1 LKILSFGELVSVRKR
16 TWTTSGVEK
25 SAWVVDYVDS
35 QGRRRLKTFERKK
48 EADQF
53 AATATVEVR
62 EGVHVADSVS
72 VTVNQAGKLWIAAK
86 SRAGRERSTV
96 DQYRQHLELHIG
108 PFIGG
113 TRLNSLTLPALRQF
127 EERLLD
133 EGRSPAMVRK
143 VVVSLGSLIADAQ
156 ERGLVARNMVR
167 EMRGRRGSTDRRAE
181 KRAKGRLRV
190 GVDIPSP
197 EEVKAIVGAL
207 QGKWR
212 PVLLTTIF
220 TGLRASELRG
230 LRWIDVDLD
239 RKVLHVRQRAD
250 RYDDIGRPKS
260 EAGERE
266 VPLPPIVVNTLREWR
281 LVCPRRDT
289 GRKDDLGQPVK
300 ELHLVFP
307 NGRGNVES
315 LGNMINRGLLPA
327 QIRAGVTV
335 DTAEVDAEG
344 TGIRRAK
351 YTGMHALRH
360 FYASW
365 CINRLQDGGLGLP
378 PKVVQ
383 ERLGHATIN
392 LTMDTYSHLFP
403 RGTDQDELA
412 TAQEALLGAVK

>member
-1 LKILSFGELVSVRKR
+1 MSVRKR
-16 TWTTSGVEK
+16 TWSTAGVEK
-25 SAWVVDYVDS
+25 SAWVVDYLDS
-35 QGRRRLKTFERKK
+35 QGKRRLKTFERKK

-53 AATATVEVR
+53 ATTAAVEVR
-62 EGVHVADSVS
+62 EGVHVADTASA
-72 VTVNQAGKLWIAAK
+72 TIMNAGRMWIAAK
-86 SRAGRERSTV
+86 GRAGRERSTV

-108 PFIGG
+108 PFIGE
-113 TRLNSLTLPALRQF
+113 TRLNALTLPALRQF
-127 EERLLD
+127 EERMLD

-156 ERGLVARNMVR
+156 ERGLVARNVVR
-167 EMRGRRGSTDRRAE
+167 EMRGRRGSSDRRAE
-181 KRAKGRLRV
+181 KRARGKLRV
-190 GVDIPSP
+190 GVDIPTP
-197 EEVKAIVGAL
+197 AEVKAIVGAL
-207 QGKWR
+207 QGRWR
-212 PVLLTTIF
+212 PVLLTAIF

-230 LRWIDVDLD
+230 LRWDDLDLD

-250 RYDDIGRPKS
+250 RFNDIGQPKS

-266 VPLPPIVVNTLREWR
+266 VPLPPIVINTLREWR

-289 GRKDDLGQPVK
+289 GRKDAQGEPIK
-300 ELHLVFP
+300 ELDLVFP
-307 NGRGNVES
+307 NGRGKVES
-315 LGNMINRGLLPA
+315 LANMINRGLLPT

-335 DTAEVDAEG
+335 DTGEVDSEG
-344 TGIRRAK
+344 QPILAAR

-365 CINRLQDGGLGLP
+365 CINRPQDGGLGLP

-403 RGTDQDELA
+403 RGEDGSELA
-412 TAQEALLGAVK
+412 NAAAALLA

>member
-1 LKILSFGELVSVRKR
+1 MSVRKR
-16 TWTTSGVEK
+16 TWTTKGVEK
-25 SAWVVDYVDS
+25 SAWVVDYADA
-35 QGRRRLKTFERKK
+35 QGKRRLKTFDRKK

-62 EGVHVADSVS
+62 EGVHVADSAS
-72 VTVNQAGKLWIAAK
+72 ATVVQAGRLWVAAK

-108 PFIGG
+108 PCIGE
-113 TRLNSLTLPALRQF
+113 TRLNALTLPALRQF

-143 VVVSLGSLIADAQ
+143 VVVSLGSLLADAQ
-156 ERGLVARNMVR
+156 ERGLVARNVVR
-167 EMRGRRGSTDRRAE
+167 EMRGRRGAADTKAA
-181 KRAKGRLRV
+181 KRARGKLKV

-197 EEVKAIVGAL
+197 AEIKAIVEAL
-207 QGKWR
+207 QGRWR
-212 PVLLTTIF
+212 PVLLTAVF

-230 LRWIDVDLD
+230 LRWVDVDLD

-289 GRKDDLGQPVK
+289 GRKDEQGEPIK
-300 ELHLVFP
+300 ELELAFP
-307 NGRGNVES
+307 NGQGKVES
-315 LGNMINRGLLPA
+315 LGNMINRGLVPT
-327 QIRAGVTV
+327 QKRAGITV
-335 DTAEVDAEG
+335 DTGQVDEEG
-344 TGIRRAK
+344 RPILAAR

-365 CINRLQDGGLGLP
+365 CINRPQDGGLGLP

-403 RGTDQDELA
+403 RGEDADEMA
-412 TAQEALLGAVK
+412 AAERSLLG